1 MAVSIFEF
9 GATQT
14 VVGILKRFGKG
25 DTARRKFAMKELTGS
40 CFGLLESVIGRSHY
54 QDGIYVFEAHV
65 FAQDFELSEFVRV
78 NVAHDR
84 EMLFGGLQVLAQG
97 KDVRALSGQVF

>member
-9 GATQT
+9 GAAQT

-40 CFGLLESVIGRSHY
+40 CFRLLEGVIGR
-54 QDGIYVFEAHV
+54 AH
-65 FAQDFELSEFVRV
+65 
-78 NVAHDR
+78 
-84 EMLFGGLQVLAQG
+84 
-97 KDVRALSGQVF
+97 